1 MINYLLLGGVI
12 FFSIGAWANQN
23 YSAIDGQAIKIQ
35 ASMNDLT
42 RIKIK
47 NGKVASVWGSAGDL
61 DFKVEKAVGEIYLR
75 PLNLGVSAL
84 SFFLK
89 DSFNNTYTIVASL
102 KKIPAQTVEIAP
114 LTQSNRQLEKK
125 YQSMPLVKRLKALFK
140 AMALG
145 QSDQFSLEKMDQ
157 KISWWQ
163 EGKLSQ
169 IATYLDQD
177 LVGEIFLLEN
187 TSKNPMRMQEEE
199 FLPLKS
205 GVMAVAIAKS
215 SLETGEQTKI
225 FVVRKNSAINQ

>member
-1 MINYLLLGGVI
+1 MKNYLLLGGVI

-61 DFKVEKAVGEIYLR
+61 DFKVEKAVGEVYLR

-102 KKIPAQTVEIAP
+102 KKIPAQTVEIVP

-145 QSDQFSLEKMDQ
+145 QSDNFSLEKMDK
-157 KISWWQ
+157 KIAWWK
-163 EGKLSQ
+163 EARLSQ
-169 IATYLDQD
+169 VATYLDQD
-177 LVGEIFLLEN
+177 LVGEVFLLEN
-187 TSKNPMRMQEEE
+187 TTKGQMQMQEEE
-199 FLPLKS
+199 FLPLKG
-205 GVMAVAIAKS
+205 GVMAIAIAKS
-215 SLETGEQTKI
+215 AIEAGEKTKI
-225 FVVRKNSAINQ
+225 FVVRKTSAINQ